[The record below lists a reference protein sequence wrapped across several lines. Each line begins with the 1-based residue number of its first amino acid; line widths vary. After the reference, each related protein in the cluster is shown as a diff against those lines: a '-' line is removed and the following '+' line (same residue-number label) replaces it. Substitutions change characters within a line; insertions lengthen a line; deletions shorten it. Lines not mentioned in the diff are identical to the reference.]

1 MNSSLISPAT
11 TTEGFGYG
19 NLTFRKKVTIVD
31 ETDYIAEKSSN
42 GGAYS
47 YTKELYYFH
56 GTHPDKGV
64 FGYWR
69 IAYESNCS
77 EFTTDSNGVF
87 CDYVIYLDFGKVGK
101 VMEFELPLFK
111 EQCSGNDERGEVIPA
126 NLLKYLSPV
135 TDEEF
140 FFAKDCILYTDT
152 EEGEKVS
159 WKLTEK
165 EGYHE

>member
-1 MNSSLISPAT
+1 MSNLVSPAT

-19 NLTFRKKVTIVD
+19 NLRFQKKVTIVD
-31 ETDYIAEKSSN
+31 ETKYDPSRSNN

-47 YTKELYYFH
+47 FEKELYYFH
-56 GTHPDKGV
+56 GTHPNKGV

-87 CDYVIYLDFGKVGK
+87 CDYIRYLNFGSVNGY
-101 VMEFELPLFK
+101 ELPLFK
-111 EQCSGNDERGEVIPA
+111 VQFDPNWEEGGESSA
-126 NLLKYLSPV
+126 NLFDYLSEV

-140 FFAKDCILYTDT
+140 FFAKDCILYT
-152 EEGEKVS
+152 EEDIEKVS
-159 WKLTEK
+159 WKLTEN